1 MNGRGPRRP
10 QCPKFL
16 RALGSVTLAA
26 LFAFGLDCRAPEA
39 PPTSPRRSAKAAPG
53 VVLENELLR
62 ANVAPAQGGRIT
74 SLVLKQAGRDYAR
87 TRAGD
92 ASWGLAGEGVWQDD
106 PRNGAFA
113 EPVWQVVSS
122 DSSAGTSRL
131 TLLGRGARWRQLTIR
146 KTFTLA
152 PRAAALAVDYQ
163 ITNTATT
170 AEVLRPNFTFSQ
182 ALSLAARSYFPV
194 PGGVQE
200 RGLLDSPDVS
210 SFEPSAGWLGA
221 IMGGSDGLV
230 VAGSRDQVR
239 AFHASNGAS
248 GPLDWVARKA
258 DLGPGQTFDAH
269 FVLGA
274 FHGLDRISAADAGAA
289 VEAKLVD
296 GKLELGVASFE
307 DTAASVV
314 VRVGDASQQA
324 SPAMRIQLRAGEV
337 KTLRVN
343 LPAVPQNAVLRCSL
357 QRDGGARAPLIV
369 TLPLSVSSAVL
380 ADATSAPRARELT
393 DVPSAGRERPLVLD
407 FDRAPPW
414 QRRRWS
420 QAGHEGAP
428 RVLALLPRL
437 AGTAAAELEAR
448 FELSVHTAYLSA
460 TPLTALGDAPRL
472 TKGDLQAAAE
482 AALSQRWDAILL
494 TLPDS
499 WDLLDSAARGRLISS
514 VKAGTGLVVV
524 QRGENP
530 KGDLDELLPMDARD
544 SLKPTGLV
552 RHVAA
557 TPDLWAALPWAGLP
571 PLLRTASGE
580 ARPGAQVIARGDG
593 NGLPIAA
600 ISERGAARVAQVLTG
615 GWVIPPLGKQ
625 RPARPLEVDR
635 TGFDYWEYQYAAVAR
650 LLGWAAHRDASVTLL
665 AASAEPLQLEVSSSS
680 AVDVTA
686 RVTARDAAG
695 VDVGSSSTVLHLR
708 AGKQAIHVDAPGPD
722 SARFYDILLDRAGR
736 TLAFGA
742 AAKSLGATHFS
753 SLQVMEP
760 SAAASV
766 PLRATF
772 RVEGPEASGANVRL
786 LLRDEWGRLLSDV
799 TVPAK
804 GGEQVLPGA
813 PAGVLRL
820 WARLV
825 SSAGRTLDEASF
837 RVRRF
842 RDRPAGEFLTFF
854 WTGLGASASEDLTR
868 QHYAAEL
875 DLGARAAWT
884 SEADLSFDRD
894 VLQDLGMSYARKPT
908 GLGATCERKRR
919 RPSPEP
925 SDATEPADGQCPLF
939 DDARRSSKLAQ
950 AARGAAADPSVFFYS
965 LGDEQRGPGSD
976 ACFCP
981 TAEQRFSDWL
991 GHTYAGSLAKLNEAW
1006 GTRYGSFREATGMTA
1021 AQVLAR
1027 QSLGVSF
1034 APWLDHRLFVH
1045 DSVAERARALV
1056 EAIRDVNP
1064 GAIVGESGTAELTAQ
1079 SARDW
1084 SLMARAYSGLAAYTG
1099 PQNLMQSGANPEL
1112 VSYRWTGY
1120 GKPNPWL
1127 RQRIFAALADDT
1139 RGIGIFHA
1147 SMVLNPN
1154 LTLSESGRDLRGTL
1168 AQLNDGVGQLLATSR
1183 AVVDPVAVLDSP
1195 CSVLSSH
1202 LLGLDAGAKPNQGL
1216 SQVTAKGWLALLR
1229 SLGVRYRSLPDRD
1242 LSTRGMAALAGTRV
1256 LVLATASC
1264 LSDANAALIAQF
1276 VYGGG
1281 TLISDPQPGLLD
1293 EHGRRRAGRA
1303 LAEVFGLPESVEGL
1317 ERAAKPRSVLTSAA
1331 QTLELPLTFVEPVV
1345 ERRAEVRWRLD
1356 GASGRPLV
1364 LEHRYGQGRALYFTG
1379 HLLAAYD
1386 ALLARADQEANR
1398 AAAAELRRL
1407 VGGALGSAGA
1417 RPFASLTQ
1425 DSAEPSTLPF
1435 VQVATKALGE
1445 TKLVLVVGDDRLVR
1459 AGLADRHATLELAE
1473 PGYLYDVLT
1482 GQALGRASRI
1492 PLELS
1497 NDTVRLFAWQPSPA
1511 APWAWAPAPPAEKGH
1526 GVSLELDF
1534 SGGEGPRVVRVDA
1547 LDPQGRRCAACS
1559 GTYVTSGPR
1568 LAIDVFFALDDS
1580 AGSWTFQARDVATG
1594 EQRQLGVSLGARSR

>member
-1 MNGRGPRRP
+1 MNARSARRP
-10 QCPKFL
+10 QCTTFS
-16 RALGSVTLAA
+16 RTLGRLSIGA
-26 LFAFGLDCRAPEA
+26 LFAFGLNCRAPEA
-39 PPTSPRRSAKAAPG
+39 PPTAPRHAAKAAPG

-62 ANVAPAQGGRIT
+62 VNVVPAQGGRIT
-74 SLVLKQAGRDYAR
+74 SLVLKQAGREYAR
-87 TRAGD
+87 THAGD
-92 ASWGLAGEGVWQDD
+92 ASWGLAEEGVWQDD

-113 EPVWQVVSS
+113 EPVWRVVSS

-146 KTFTLA
+146 KTFTLS
-152 PRAAALAVDYQ
+152 PRTAAVAVDYQ

-170 AEVLRPNFTFSQ
+170 AEVLRPNFTFTQ
-182 ALSLAARSYFPV
+182 ALSRAARSYFPV

-210 SFEPSAGWLGA
+210 SFEPAAGWLGA

-239 AFHASNGAS
+239 AFHASNGAAGS
-248 GPLDWVARKA
+248 LDWVARKA
-258 DLGPGQTFDAH
+258 ALGAGQTIDAH

-274 FHGLDRISAADAGAA
+274 FHGLDGINAADAGAA

-314 VRVGDASQQA
+314 VRVGDASHQS
-324 SPAMRIQLRAGEV
+324 SPATRIQLRAGEV
-337 KTLRVN
+337 KTLRVG
-343 LPAVPQNAVLRCSL
+343 LPAAPQNAVLRCSL
-357 QRDGGARAPLIV
+357 QRDDGKRAPLLV
-369 TLPLSVSSAVL
+369 TLPLSVSSPVL
-380 ADATSAPRARELT
+380 ADATSAPRAQELT
-393 DVPSAGRERPLVLD
+393 DVPSAGRARPLELD

-420 QAGHEGAP
+420 QAVHEDAP

-437 AGTAAAELEAR
+437 AGTAASELEAR

-472 TKGDLQAAAE
+472 TKSDLQAAAE

-499 WDLLDSAARGRLISS
+499 WDLLDSAARARLISS

-557 TPDLWAALPWAGLP
+557 NPDLWAALPWTGLP
-571 PLLRTASGE
+571 PLLRTAAGQ
-580 ARPGAQVIARGDG
+580 ARPGAQVIAQGDG

-625 RPARPLEVDR
+625 RPAHPLEVER
-635 TGFDYWEYQYAAVAR
+635 TGFDYWEYQYAAMAR

-665 AASAEPLQLEVSSSS
+665 GVRAEPLQLEVSSSID
-680 AVDVTA
+680 VEVTA
-686 RVTARDAAG
+686 KVTARDAAG
-695 VDVGSSSTVLHLR
+695 VDVGSSSTVLHLH
-708 AGKQAIHVDAPGPD
+708 AGKQTIHVDAPGSD
-722 SARFYDILLDRAGR
+722 RARFYDILINQAGH

-742 AAKSLGATHFS
+742 AAKSLGATRFS
-753 SLQVMEP
+753 SLQVTEP

-766 PLRATF
+766 PLRARF
-772 RVEGPEASGANVRL
+772 RVEGPEASGSNVRL

-799 TVPAK
+799 TLPAK
-804 GGEQVLPGA
+804 AGEQVLPGA

-825 SSAGRTLDEASF
+825 SSAGQTLDEASF

-842 RDRPAGEFLTFF
+842 RDRPAEEFLTFF

-868 QHYAAEL
+868 QHYAAER

-884 SEADLSFDRD
+884 SEADLSSDRD

-908 GLGATCERKRR
+908 GLGATCEPKR
-919 RPSPEP
+919 RPSSE
-925 SDATEPADGQCPLF
+925 SSGASEPADQQCPLF
-939 DDARRSSKLAQ
+939 DDARKSSKLAQ

-965 LGDEQRGPGSD
+965 LGDEQRGPGGD

-981 TAEQRFSDWL
+981 MAEQRFSAWL

-1021 AQVLAR
+1021 AQVLAH

-1034 APWLDHRLFVH
+1034 APWLDHRQFVH

-1056 EAIRDVNP
+1056 ETIRDVNP
-1064 GAIVGESGTAELTAQ
+1064 SAIVGESGTAELTTQ

-1084 SLMARAYSGLAAYTG
+1084 SVMARAYSGLAAYTG
-1099 PQNLMQSGANPEL
+1099 PQNLTQSGANPEL

-1147 SMVLNPN
+1147 SMLLNPN

-1216 SQVTAKGWLALLR
+1216 AQVTAKGWLALLR
-1229 SLGVRYRSLPDRD
+1229 SLGVRYRSLPERD
-1242 LSTRGMAALAGTRV
+1242 LSTQGTAALAGTRV

-1276 VYGGG
+1276 VHGGG

-1293 EHGRRRAGRA
+1293 EHGRRRASRA
-1303 LAEVFGLPESVEGL
+1303 LAGVFGLPDSVEGL
-1317 ERAAKPRSVLTSAA
+1317 ERRAQPSSVLSSAS

-1345 ERRAEVRWRLD
+1345 ERGANVRWRLD
-1356 GASGRPLV
+1356 RASGGPLV

-1386 ALLARADQEANR
+1386 ALLASADREANR
-1398 AAAAELRRL
+1398 TAAAEVRRL
-1407 VGGALGSAGA
+1407 VGGALGSAEA

-1425 DSAEPSTLPF
+1425 GSAEPSTLPF

-1459 AGLADRHATLELAE
+1459 AGLADRRATLELAE

-1482 GQALGRASRI
+1482 GQALGRTSQI

-1511 APWAWAPAPPAEKGH
+1511 APWAWAPASPAEQGQR
-1526 GVSLELDF
+1526 VSLELAF
-1534 SGGEGPRVVRVDA
+1534 SGAKGPRVVRVDA
-1547 LDPQGRRCAACS
+1547 LDPQGRRCDACA

-1568 LAIDVFFALDDS
+1568 LAIDVFFALDDL

-1594 EQRQLGVSLGARSR
+1594 ERRQLGVSLGARSR